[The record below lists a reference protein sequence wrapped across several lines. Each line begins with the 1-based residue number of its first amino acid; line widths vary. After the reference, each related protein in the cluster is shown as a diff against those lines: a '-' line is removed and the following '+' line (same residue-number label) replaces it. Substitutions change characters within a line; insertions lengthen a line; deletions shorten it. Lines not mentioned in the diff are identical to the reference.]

1 MSEAAVVLYKDSRSC
16 VTYSTL
22 ENEGMSYPVSKI
34 DSVYKP
40 VELTYK
46 PYGGPLQVIGVIA
59 LAFMVLLALY
69 LQWRVLGAALFLIMG
84 LFFVTGMFDF
94 WRQFSRVWF
103 VTVTLVGGEEFRI
116 HRSKKK
122 QIEGIYMGIRK
133 ALEE

>member
-46 PYGGPLQVIGVIA
+46 PFGGPLQGVVIIA
-59 LAFMVLLALY
+59 LVFMALFALY
-69 LQWRVLGAALFLIMG
+69 MQWVILGAALFLIMG

-122 QIEGIYMGIRK
+122 QIEGIYTGIRK

>member
-1 MSEAAVVLYKDSRSC
+1 MSDTAVVLYKDSRSC

-46 PYGGPLQVIGVIA
+46 SFGGRLQGVGIIA
-59 LAFMVLLALY
+59 LAFMAILAFGVQWGILGVALL
-69 LQWRVLGAALFLIMG
+69 LIMG
-84 LFFVTGMFDF
+84 LFFVTGIFDF
-94 WRQFSRVWF
+94 WRQFGRVWF
-103 VTVTLVGGEEFRI
+103 VTVTLVDGEEFRI
-116 HRSKKK
+116 HRLKKK